1 MSWGWDMDD
10 GNYDKIK
17 MVLQRLGFPVEE
29 GLYEVYVALGTENT
43 LVVSPIVKDGRTDGP
58 IISTP
63 LEEEKNHYSIFEDF
77 CCVVAEH
84 SEDTYFE
91 FISDLNELRQK
102 VDFLKNREKDFE
114 KLYFVNGEEI
124 TLIPYDSYDEFIA
137 ERIRIAE
144 EADARFQELEKNG
157 GPSWLSSFEEG
168 INK

>member
-1 MSWGWDMDD
+1 MKKSLVFIIACLLWGS
-10 GNYDKIK
+10 
-17 MVLQRLGFPVEE
+17 
-29 GLYEVYVALGTENT
+29 VAYAQ
-43 LVVSPIVKDGRTDGP
+43 P
-58 IISTP
+58 
-63 LEEEKNHYSIFEDF
+63 
-77 CCVVAEH
+77 
-84 SEDTYFE
+84 
-91 FISDLNELRQK
+91 QK
-102 VDFLKNREKDFE
+102 LIEKDFE